1 MSFICSVKLK
11 PMTSAGLHRFYAPF
25 SLNPGI
31 PAFRSANTPV
41 KRSNP
46 ITLFVPSSLGC
57 CISSLKYRHGIK
69 NCFNSLQKCFN
80 SVQKCF
86 NSLQSCSNSLKKCFN
101 SVQKCSDSVQKCSDS
116 VQKCFNSVQKC
127 SNSVQKCFNS
137 VQSCS
142 DFVQSQR
149 LFNKQCQVIT
159 YCTFILNVSY
169 LK

>member
-1 MSFICSVKLK
+1 LSFICSVKLK

-57 CISSLKYRHGIK
+57 CISSLKYRHEVKCGSDSGK
-69 NCFNSLQKCFN
+69 NCL
-80 SVQKCF
+80 
-86 NSLQSCSNSLKKCFN
+86 NSLQSCSDSLKKCFNSLKKCSN
-101 SVQKCSDSVQKCSDS
+101 SVQKCSDSVQKCFNS
-116 VQKCFNSVQKC
+116 VQKCSNSVQKC

-149 LFNKQCQVIT
+149 LFNKQYQVIT